1 MRRQVY
7 IVWFIIFILWVLFR
21 ANFYFPEWIDEL
33 IVKPLI
39 FVVPVLAVVWV
50 WENRSLKE
58 LGLSTNWKNLFLD
71 LYIAVVLGVLFAIE
85 GLLSNYIKYGQF
97 SFAPIASAK
106 LYQSIEYFLLINLV
120 TSVSEEILGRGF
132 LYNRLFKISKHQLW
146 AAVVSSFLFLLLHI
160 PIMFTRIHLTGSAL
174 VMYPLSIMIM
184 GITNS
189 YLFTL
194 RRSLVLPILLH
205 TFWNMT
211 VALYL

>member
-1 MRRQVY
+1 MKRQVY
-7 IVWFIIFILWVLFR
+7 IVWFIIFILWALFR
-21 ANFYFPEWIDEL
+21 ANFYFPEAIDEL

-39 FVVPVLAVVWV
+39 FVVPVLFVVWV
-50 WENRSLKE
+50 RENKSLKE
-58 LGLSTNWKNLFLD
+58 FGLLPSWKNLFLD
-71 LYIAVVLGVLFAIE
+71 LYIGVVLGVLFAIE

-97 SFAPIASAK
+97 SFAPLDTAK
-106 LYQSIEYFLLINLV
+106 IYPTIEYFLLINLA
-120 TSVSEEILGRGF
+120 TSISEEILGRGF
-132 LYNRLFKISKHQLW
+132 LYNRFYKIYKKQLW

-160 PIMFTRIHLTGSAL
+160 PIMFTRVHLTGNAL

-194 RRSLVLPILLH
+194 RGSLVLPILLH